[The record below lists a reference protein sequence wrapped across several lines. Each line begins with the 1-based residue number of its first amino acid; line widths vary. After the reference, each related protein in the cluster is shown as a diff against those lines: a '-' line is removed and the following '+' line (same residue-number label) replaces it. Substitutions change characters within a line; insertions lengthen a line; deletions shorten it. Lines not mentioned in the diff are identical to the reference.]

1 MTSGDAVVRE
11 IQPGRVGVAR
21 IEIVM
26 VMVSD
31 GTA

>member
-1 MTSGDAVVRE
+1 MTSGDAMVTE
-11 IQPGRVGVAR
+11 IQPVRVGVAR
-21 IEIVM
+21 IETVM